1 MCDLAIA
8 WEGSGIDEVA
18 RNTRTGAVVVRIN
31 PEFYRPAEPSN
42 FVGDATKAK
51 TMLGWEP
58 QVTFLQMVERM
69 MNHDLGAG
77 ET

>member
-1 MCDLAIA
+1 M
-8 WEGSGIDEVA
+8 WVDEVS

-42 FVGDATKAK
+42 LVVDATKAK
-51 TMLGWEP
+51 TLLGWDP

-69 MNHDLGAG
+69 MKHDLGSG
-77 ET
+77 NV